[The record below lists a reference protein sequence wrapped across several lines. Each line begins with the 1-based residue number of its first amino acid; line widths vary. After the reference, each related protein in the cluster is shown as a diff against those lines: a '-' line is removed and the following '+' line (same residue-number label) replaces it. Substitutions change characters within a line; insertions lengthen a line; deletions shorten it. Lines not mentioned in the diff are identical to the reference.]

1 MFLFYE
7 LLKLENI
14 HGRGINSVC
23 KLWSSYFYVTLSD
36 FLFLYRIF
44 APNVVRGVKKMKQ
57 NSEWTSGCSLLS
69 DVVQVFADGM
79 LCCVVRLRPLSCS
92 SLLTTLC
99 SLPPPPQLHSIFSLF
114 FLPPLPPSFSSSPL
128 SMTSSI
134 NHSLTLSSFFFYHLL
149 FPPELSATTSL
160 FSSIDRLAES
170 FC

>member
-57 NSEWTSGCSLLS
+57 NSE
-69 DVVQVFADGM
+69 
-79 LCCVVRLRPLSCS
+79 
-92 SLLTTLC
+92 
-99 SLPPPPQLHSIFSLF
+99 
-114 FLPPLPPSFSSSPL
+114 
-128 SMTSSI
+128 
-134 NHSLTLSSFFFYHLL
+134 
-149 FPPELSATTSL
+149 
-160 FSSIDRLAES
+160 
-170 FC
+170 